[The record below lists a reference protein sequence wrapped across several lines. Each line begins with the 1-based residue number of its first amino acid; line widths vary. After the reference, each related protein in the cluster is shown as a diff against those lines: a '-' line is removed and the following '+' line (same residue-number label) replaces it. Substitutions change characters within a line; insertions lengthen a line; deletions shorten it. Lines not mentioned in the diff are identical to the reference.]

1 MERVNRILMIA
12 PTGGGK
18 STLINRLWSMP
29 LFKNRKAIALDGDK
43 IGYRNARNEWII
55 PGATIMLYSH
65 ESQVPFIATA
75 MCANLKE
82 VALAWDGDY
91 LWLDNYDAETL
102 YELSHKRTLEGK
114 NTYSHADSTA
124 AQKNIDYYTR
134 IKSEIFEKKTTQR
147 QIVIDMMQYLNE
159 EEQLTQ
165 LIYDL
170 LTNDFIKDSVWSAV

>member
-1 MERVNRILMIA
+1 MQNINRIMMIA

-29 LFKNRKAIALDGDK
+29 LFKERKAIALDGDK
-43 IGYRNARNEWII
+43 MGYRNARGEWMI

-65 ESQVPFIATA
+65 EAQVPFIATA

-91 LWLDNYDAETL
+91 LWLDNYDAEVL
-102 YELSHKRTLEGK
+102 HSLSHKRVAEGK
-114 NTYSHADSTA
+114 NTYTHADAKA

-134 IKSEIFEKKTTQR
+134 IKDEIFEKKSTQR
-147 QIVIDMMQYLNE
+147 QIVVDMMEYLDKE
-159 EEQLTQ
+159 EELTQ

-170 LTNDFIKDSVWSAV
+170 LTDEFIKDSIWGGL